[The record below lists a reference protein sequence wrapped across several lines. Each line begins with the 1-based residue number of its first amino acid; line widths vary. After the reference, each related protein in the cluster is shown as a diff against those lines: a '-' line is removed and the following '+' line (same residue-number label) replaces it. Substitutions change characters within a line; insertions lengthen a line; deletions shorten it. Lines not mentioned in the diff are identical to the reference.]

1 MNKNQWFV
9 LSEVYDEQKATSDN
23 LKWLS
28 LLESRLIQ
36 NTPQHFLEIA
46 LAEIA
51 TDCQTSWTALLQRT
65 GSWEP
70 LHEIGNFPGERRIP
84 PPSLLAEAC

>member
-51 TDCQTSWTALLQRT
+51 TDSVSYTHLRA
-65 GSWEP
+65 
-70 LHEIGNFPGERRIP
+70 HET
-84 PPSLLAEAC
+84 